1 MYYNKGSITGQ
12 EKPPGASGFSDM
24 CPMGLGQRILVYKTH
39 AHGQI
44 TSSNQLAAWLTNL
57 VFGHSHA
64 ITSFTAVGIYS
75 KTMLANA

>member
-12 EKPPGASGFSDM
+12 EKPPGASGLSDM

-44 TSSNQLAAWLTNL
+44 TSGNQLTAWFTNL
-57 VFGHSHA
+57 VFGHSN
-64 ITSFTAVGIYS
+64 AVASSAAVAVNS
-75 KTMLANA
+75 KTVLANA